1 MSASSIARPAN
12 LRVEVE
18 EAKPSFLSTGSWIL
32 YDFAFHFFAFNI
44 VSVYFPL
51 FVKNLGQDDWVYSVP
66 QSLAQLVIAF
76 TCPLV
81 GALSDRGGGR
91 RLPWLTALT
100 LIAIVFAVGMGLVPS
115 SGLWLIILFYVL
127 SNIGYQT
134 ALLFYDSLLP
144 SVSTTTTWGTISGWG
159 QGIGYIGALAGG
171 LVVGKIVNVSAG
183 FEQNGFIPSAL
194 LYLVFAIPCFFLVK
208 ERKVRLT
215 AQGRIEAEEASGDAL
230 RPGLERGLT
239 DVGKDEAASTMVKEV
254 EPNDYRFDWRSLR
267 HSLSQ
272 TWRTLKDTRDYPGLF
287 PFLVSNFFYT
297 DAMNTV
303 IIAMGVY
310 ATEVV
315 GFKDATSVL
324 APAIVA
330 AVIGSAIFGYV
341 TDGLSSKQGLI
352 ISLLLWM
359 VVFVALIVFTDKIIF
374 QFVIAPLAGIALGSV
389 WVEARTMMIELS
401 PPERLGEFMGIYN
414 ITGRF
419 AAVIGPLIWGGT
431 LFLFNPKTFGRLG
444 YQIAIGALLLMI
456 VVGFV
461 IHLSTPNIKRS
472 KDGQKVIKG

>member
-1 MSASSIARPAN
+1 MVARPAN
-12 LRVEVE
+12 LRVVVE
-18 EAKPSFLSTGSWIL
+18 EAQPSFLSTGSWIL

-44 VSVYFPL
+44 VSTYFPL

-66 QSLAQLVIAF
+66 QSIAQLVIAF
-76 TCPLV
+76 TCPLI

-91 RLPWLTALT
+91 RLPWLTVLT
-100 LIAIVFAVGMGLVPS
+100 LVAIVFAVAMGLIPS
-115 SGLWLIILFYVL
+115 SGLWLIVVCYILA
-127 SNIGYQT
+127 NIGYQT
-134 ALLFYDSLLP
+134 ALQFYDSLLP
-144 SVSTTTTWGTISGWG
+144 SVSSTANWGSISGWG
-159 QGIGYIGALAGG
+159 QGIGYLGALVGG
-171 LVVGKIVNVSAG
+171 IAVGLIVNVGAG
-183 FEQNGFIPSAL
+183 HEQNGFIPSAL
-194 LYLVFAIPCFFLVK
+194 FYLLFAIPCFFLVK

-215 AQGRIEAEEASGDAL
+215 AQGRIEAEQASGDAL

-239 DVGKDEAASTMVKEV
+239 DIGKDEAVDTLKEV

-267 HSLSQ
+267 HSLGQ

-297 DAMNTV
+297 DAMNTI
-303 IIAMGVY
+303 IIAMSVY
-310 ATEVV
+310 ATEVI
-315 GFKDATSVL
+315 GFQSAITVL

-330 AVIGSAIFGYV
+330 AVIGSFVFGYV

-352 ISLLLWM
+352 ISLVLWM
-359 VVFVALIVFTDKIIF
+359 FVLAGAIIFTDKIIF

-461 IHLSTPNIKRS
+461 IHLSTPNIKRRPAE
-472 KDGQKVIKG
+472 KQKG